1 MAAHHHRTLRNRRG
15 GARRRRAGMTLPEL
29 IVSVAI
35 LGIMVMTFG
44 MAITTARR
52 LVWGSQRTMTV
63 NAEATAI
70 ARVLRDDV
78 SRLTK
83 DGFLAIVAQD
93 VGDNN
98 DIPADHLVFTAVGT
112 YRSLVD
118 PTILAPAARIDYGLT
133 AASLLW
139 RRAVLLSPNPGL
151 VRPGDNNNDDHE
163 KFALEYYKL
172 YTKPNLTSFVTI
184 PSTFTYP
191 PPDDFIPMPPY
202 GTGVWTFN
210 AMTAEPL
217 NLTSSPNT
225 KLELTN
231 QWPQLANGVTSFRIQ
246 YLDASSGLWTRTTS
260 GTKLW
265 WYEDTD
271 WPKAL
276 KIALTLKLDMKRS
289 TTTKEDV
296 DERDYRYE
304 VIIHVPD

>member
-1 MAAHHHRTLRNRRG
+1 MAAHRHRTLRNRPG
-15 GARRRRAGMTLPEL
+15 GARGRRTGMTLPEL

-44 MAITTARR
+44 MAITTARK

-70 ARVLRDDV
+70 ARVLRDDLA
-78 SRLTK
+78 RMTK
-83 DGFLAIVAQD
+83 DGFLAIVAEDVQD
-93 VGDNN
+93 KDSN

-139 RRAVLLSPNPGL
+139 RRAVLLSPNPGE
-151 VRPGDNNNDDHE
+151 VRTEDNNSDDHE

-172 YTKPNLTSFVTI
+172 YSKPNLTAFVTGA
-184 PSTFTYP
+184 STFTYP
-191 PPDDFIPMPPY
+191 PPDNLVVTPY

-210 AMTAEPL
+210 PMTEEPL
-217 NLTSSPNT
+217 NLTMSPNT
-225 KLELTN
+225 KAELTD
-231 QWPQLANGVTSFRIQ
+231 QWPQLANGVTSLKVE
-246 YLDASSGLWTRTTS
+246 YMDAEGRWAARTVGSS
-260 GTKLW
+260 LW
-265 WYEDTD
+265 WYEDAD

-276 KIALTLKLDMKRS
+276 RIAFTLKLDMKRS

-296 DERDYRYE
+296 DNRDYRYE